1 MSDSFRWWR
10 RRLPREDDTPPPT
23 AAPAPAGPRGERVK
37 TVAVRLTPAEY
48 EVWVAEYEVW
58 VAATAADG
66 RGQLGGGCV
75 RPSRSVSP
83 AEQEYRLRETSRVK
97 GDR

>member
-48 EVWVAEYEVW
+48 AVWVA
-58 VAATAADG
+58 VAAAEG